1 MWSPAEVVSRELAQV
16 AFVKLPHMRHPWL
29 VVMYVGKPSL
39 CNSIV
44 DVSYQRAREQGLALP
59 LGISENGPNPN
70 QFQACY
76 YVASIVGK
84 GGGERRLHLC
94 DYRATALRP

>member
-1 MWSPAEVVSRELAQV
+1 MVFRELAQV
-16 AFVKLPHMRHPWL
+16 AFVKLPHLRRPWL

-59 LGISENGPNPN
+59 LGISENGPNSKHAIMLPVSLGR
-70 QFQACY
+70 AVVKDVY
-76 YVASIVGK
+76 TSAITGRPPYDPRPIKA
-84 GGGERRLHLC
+84 RR
-94 DYRATALRP
+94 